1 MSSQGIHLEAISHFK
16 IHCIFISW
24 PRKIKKRMERSLSIC
39 SSFSFNRLNDCVDE
53 AVIMMPTSNFRMP
66 SLTDPQDSPAERKS
80 SSAGSSA
87 SRTEREFPEALV
99 GQQMPILG
107 GQEKMW
113 HVCRSSWDFRF
124 LLGLS
129 IVDMPELGCDSATGH
144 QIKKKK
150 CTGHNCCCSS
160 YLIWMRTNWNFHWNV
175 NCDD

>member
-1 MSSQGIHLEAISHFK
+1 MFYLTEWVEWIKSTLRMVVSELPGNSPRGNFTFQN
-16 IHCIFISW
+16 IFISW
-24 PRKIKKRMERSLSIC
+24 PRKIKKRMERSLSIS

-87 SRTEREFPEALV
+87 SRTEREVPEALV

-144 QIKKKK
+144 QIKKKM
-150 CTGHNCCCSS
+150 H
-160 YLIWMRTNWNFHWNV
+160 RTQLLL
-175 NCDD
+175 